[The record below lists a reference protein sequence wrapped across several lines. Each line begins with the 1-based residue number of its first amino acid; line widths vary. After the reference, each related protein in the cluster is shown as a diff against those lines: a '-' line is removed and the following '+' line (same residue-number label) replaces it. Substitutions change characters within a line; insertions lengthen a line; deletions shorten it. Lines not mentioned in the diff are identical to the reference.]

1 MNYKKENERLNDL
14 LDFSIEELKEKEEEL
29 KEKEEE
35 LKEKEEENESLKNQ
49 IAKDQP
55 FVEQCKAWC
64 RYHASKRKER
74 KEQEAY
80 NRLLKI
86 RKLEKENKRLKDL
99 LA

>member
-14 LDFSIEELKEKEEEL
+14 LDFSIEEL

>member
-14 LDFSIEELKEKEEEL
+14 LDFAIEEI
-29 KEKEEE
+29 
-35 LKEKEEENESLKNQ
+35 KEKEEENKSLKNQ

>member
-14 LDFSIEELKEKEEEL
+14 LDFAIEEI
-29 KEKEEE
+29 
-35 LKEKEEENESLKNQ
+35 KEKEEENESLKNQ

>member
-14 LDFSIEELKEKEEEL
+14 LDFAIEEI
-29 KEKEEE
+29 
-35 LKEKEEENESLKNQ
+35 KEKEEENESLKNQ

-74 KEQEAY
+74 NEQEAY